1 MSREIKFRGLSHKRG
16 WFYGDRV
23 NTSTTDGQ
31 FVAIKE
37 TPYNVNNGKFNLIP
51 MEIIQGTE
59 GQYTGLKDENGQEI
73 FEGDIVI
80 CENEY
85 ADIVVWN
92 EEYCRFDTEQGDG
105 FDSYQEFKIIGNIH
119 TTPELVEG
127 NMKEKCEKCENC
139 GKHPAEYTCDSLRED
154 TTGQRICCV
163 CADQMIT
170 LIPDVKEALNI
181 KIIKE
186 DA

>member
-59 GQYTGLKDENGQEI
+59 GQYTGLQDKNGKEI
-73 FEGDIVI
+73 FEGDIVEI
-80 CENEY
+80 GNQFTTREAVFFEKGMFRTKTNALAVFNENCL
-85 ADIVVWN
+85 VV
-92 EEYCRFDTEQGDG
+92 
-105 FDSYQEFKIIGNIH
+105 GNIH
-119 TTPELVEG
+119 QVSL
-127 NMKEKCEKCENC
+127 MK
-139 GKHPAEYTCDSLRED
+139 
-154 TTGQRICCV
+154 Q
-163 CADQMIT
+163 
-170 LIPDVKEALNI
+170 
-181 KIIKE
+181 
-186 DA
+186 